1 MRKAGKER
9 DSGKEG
15 ERERLSSKVWEE
27 EAAPSG
33 REAGQSTEEKSG
45 LMY

>member
-9 DSGKEG
+9 DNGKEG
-15 ERERLSSKVWEE
+15 ERERLASKVWEKE
-27 EAAPSG
+27 APSG